1 MKISWGTKRFLAERR
16 VNTLMAGTYKAHSVR
31 GKYSAAGY
39 VAQQEQPLYIADV
52 PAGSMQDELRDY
64 NRAGYR
70 SERPWNETP
79 YPVFEGGEAAVPAL
93 RRKRVKKQSL
103 MDYLSAQAKKE
114 RRDVIACVVLLGVI
128 MMMTAAWGQKMIQ
141 GVEIQRAI
149 NNYQASTVAF
159 ERENERL
166 GQQLEMARSGE
177 RIRNLAQNE
186 LGMLRPERAM
196 TQKIYIQAPDNLAN
210 EAVQNNEEPRMEMLD
225 ILLGLLNVLHIG
237 E

>member
-1 MKISWGTKRFLAERR
+1 M
-16 VNTLMAGTYKAHSVR
+16 R
-31 GKYSAAGY
+31 GKYSQAGY
-39 VAQQEQPLYIADV
+39 AGEESRPLYIADI
-52 PAGSMQDELRDY
+52 PAGSLQDELRDY

-79 YPVFEGGEAAVPAL
+79 YPVFEGGEVAAPAL
-93 RRKRVKKQSL
+93 RRKRVKKQSF
-103 MDYLSAQAKKE
+103 MDYLGAQAKKE
-114 RRDVIACVVLLGVI
+114 RKDVIACIVLLGVI

-149 NNYQASTVAF
+149 NQYQASTVAF

-166 GQQLEMARSGE
+166 AQQLELARGGE

-186 LGMLRPERAM
+186 LGMLRPERAR
-196 TQKIYIQAPDNLAN
+196 TEKIYIQAPDSA
-210 EAVQNNEEPRMEMLD
+210 AQASVQNSEEPRMEMLD

>member
-1 MKISWGTKRFLAERR
+1 
-16 VNTLMAGTYKAHSVR
+16 MAGTYKARSMR
-31 GKYSAAGY
+31 GKYSSAGY
-39 VAQQEQPLYIADV
+39 VSEENRPLYIADV
-52 PAGSMQDELRDY
+52 PAGSMQDDLRDY

-79 YPVFEGGEAAVPAL
+79 YPVFEGGETAAPVV
-93 RRKRVKKQSL
+93 RRKRIKQKSL

-114 RRDVIACVVLLGVI
+114 RRDVIACFVLLGVI

-166 GQQLEMARSGE
+166 GQRLEMARSGE

-186 LGMLRPERAM
+186 LGMLRPERAE
-196 TQKIYIQAPDNLAN
+196 TRKIYIQAPE
-210 EAVQNNEEPRMEMLD
+210 EARPTLQNQEEPRMEMLD
-225 ILLGLLNVLHIG
+225 ILLGLLSVLHIG

>member
-1 MKISWGTKRFLAERR
+1 
-16 VNTLMAGTYKAHSVR
+16 MAGTYRARTVR
-31 GKYSAAGY
+31 GKYSQAGY
-39 VAQQEQPLYIADV
+39 AGEESRPLYIADI
-52 PAGSMQDELRDY
+52 PAGSLQDELRDY

-79 YPVFEGGEAAVPAL
+79 YPVFEGGETAAPVV
-93 RRKRVKKQSL
+93 RRKRVKQKTF

-114 RRDVIACVVLLGVI
+114 RRDVIACIVLLGVI

-149 NNYQASTVAF
+149 NQYQASTVAF

-166 GQQLEMARSGE
+166 AQQLELARGGE

-186 LGMLRPERAM
+186 LGMLRPERAR
-196 TQKIYIQAPDNLAN
+196 TEKIYIQAPDSA
-210 EAVQNNEEPRMEMLD
+210 AQASVQNSEEPRMEMLD

>member
-1 MKISWGTKRFLAERR
+1 MEFLTGRQ
-16 VNTLMAGTYKAHSVR
+16 VNTLMAGTYKARSMR
-31 GKYSAAGY
+31 GKYSQAGY
-39 VAQQEQPLYIADV
+39 AHDDQLYIADV
-52 PAGSMQDELRDY
+52 PAGSKQDELRDF

-79 YPVFEGGEAAVPAL
+79 YPVFEGQSAEIAAPMVRSRKPA
-93 RRKRVKKQSL
+93 KKSFVDVL
-103 MDYLSAQAKKE
+103 IAQAKRE
-114 RRDVIACVVLLGVI
+114 PRDVIACFVLLA
-128 MMMTAAWGQKMIQ
+128 MMMMMGAAWGQNLIRST
-141 GVEIQRAI
+141 EIQHAI

-166 GQQLEMARSGE
+166 AQKLELARGGE

-196 TQKIYIQAPDNLAN
+196 TQKIYIQTSDLA
-210 EAVQNNEEPRMEMLD
+210 AHKTVQNSEEPRMELLD
-225 ILLGLLNVLHIG
+225 ILLGLLNVFHIG

>member
-1 MKISWGTKRFLAERR
+1 MERR
-16 VNTLMAGTYKAHSVR
+16 VNTLMAGTYKARTVR
-31 GKYSAAGY
+31 GKYSQAGY
-39 VAQQEQPLYIADV
+39 VGEENRPLYIADV
-52 PAGSMQDELRDY
+52 PAGSPQDELRDY

-79 YPVFEGGEAAVPAL
+79 YPAFESGETAAPVV
-93 RRKRVKKQSL
+93 RRKRVKQKSL
-103 MDYLSAQAKKE
+103 LDYLGAQAKKE
-114 RRDVIACVVLLGVI
+114 RRDVVACFVLLGVI

-166 GQQLEMARSGE
+166 GQRLEIARSGE

-196 TQKIYIQAPDNLAN
+196 TQKIYIQAP
-210 EAVQNNEEPRMEMLD
+210 EAAAQTSVQNQEEPRMEMLD
-225 ILLGLLNVLHIG
+225 ILLGLLSVLHIG

>member
-1 MKISWGTKRFLAERR
+1 
-16 VNTLMAGTYKAHSVR
+16 MAGTYRARSVR
-31 GKYSAAGY
+31 GKYSYAGY
-39 VAQQEQPLYIADV
+39 AGEESRQLYIAEI
-52 PAGSMQDELRDY
+52 PAGSKQDELRDY

-79 YPVFEGGEAAVPAL
+79 YPAFETAAVQTAEPVV
-93 RRKRVKKQSL
+93 RRKRAKRMSF
-103 MDYLSAQAKKE
+103 MEYLSAQAKKE
-114 RRDVIACVVLLGVI
+114 RKDVIACIVLLGVI

-141 GVEIQRAI
+141 GVEIQHAI
-149 NNYQASTVAF
+149 NNYHASTVAF

-166 GQQLEMARSGE
+166 AQRLELARSGE

-196 TQKIYIQAPDNLAN
+196 TQQIYIQAPDTA
-210 EAVQNNEEPRMEMLD
+210 AQTMVQNQEEPRMEMLD

>member
-1 MKISWGTKRFLAERR
+1 MTERR
-16 VNTLMAGTYKAHSVR
+16 VNTLMAGTYKARTVR
-31 GKYSAAGY
+31 GKYSVAGY
-39 VAQQEQPLYIADV
+39 AAQEERPLYIADV
-52 PAGSMQDELRDY
+52 PAGSAQDDLRDY

-70 SERPWNETP
+70 SDRPWNEAP
-79 YPVFEGGEAAVPAL
+79 YPAFEGVETAAPAV

-103 MDYLSAQAKKE
+103 LDYLGAQAKRE
-114 RRDVIACVVLLGVI
+114 RKDVIACIVLLGVI
-128 MMMTAAWGQKMIQ
+128 MMMTAAWGQKIIQ

-149 NNYQASTVAF
+149 NNYQASAVAF

-166 GQQLEMARSGE
+166 GQQLELARSGE

-186 LGMLRPERAM
+186 LGMLRPERAA
-196 TQKIYIQAPDNLAN
+196 TQKIYIQTPEILAQKT
-210 EAVQNNEEPRMEMLD
+210 VQNSEEPSMEMLD

>member
-1 MKISWGTKRFLAERR
+1 
-16 VNTLMAGTYKAHSVR
+16 MAGTYKARSTR
-31 GKYSAAGY
+31 GKYSMAGY
-39 VAQQEQPLYIADV
+39 AGEDTRPLYIANV
-52 PAGSMQDELRDY
+52 PAGSAQDELRDF
-64 NRAGYR
+64 NRIGYR

-79 YPVFEGGEAAVPAL
+79 YPAFEGGDSAAPAV
-93 RRKRVKKQSL
+93 RRKRVKQKSFIDTL
-103 MDYLSAQAKKE
+103 NAQIRRE
-114 RRDVIACVVLLGVI
+114 RKDFVACIVLLGVI
-128 MMMTAAWGQKMIQ
+128 MLMTAAWGQKMIQ

-166 GQQLEMARSGE
+166 GQRLELARSGE

-196 TQKIYIQAPDNLAN
+196 TQKIYIQTPDTSAQASL
-210 EAVQNNEEPRMEMLD
+210 QNNEEPRMEMLD

>member
-1 MKISWGTKRFLAERR
+1 MERR
-16 VNTLMAGTYKAHSVR
+16 VNTLMAGTYKARAVR
-31 GKYSAAGY
+31 GKYSQAGY
-39 VAQQEQPLYIADV
+39 VSGEDRPLYIADV
-52 PAGSMQDELRDY
+52 PAGSAQDELRDY

-79 YPVFEGGEAAVPAL
+79 YPAFEGGETAAPVV
-93 RRKRVKKQSL
+93 RRKRVKQQSL
-103 MDYLSAQAKKE
+103 LDYLNAQAKKE
-114 RRDVIACVVLLGVI
+114 RKDVIACVVLLGVI
-128 MMMTAAWGQKMIQ
+128 MMMTAAWGQKMIR

-196 TQKIYIQAPDNLAN
+196 TQKIYIQTPDNLAN
-210 EAVQNNEEPRMEMLD
+210 KAVQNNEEPRMEMLD